1 MNTFVIGLLT
11 GFVLFGIFA
20 AVVLFYKMSQEISMI
35 HRIIQIIGLKINKI
49 EKVTQTTM
57 AAAENFV
64 DALQSSAEQMQRH
77 QMNGD
82 DSEDDFQDLRSSF
95 EEDSSLTI
103 FVRNSR
109 YWSSETRRNATTP
122 TCSFTRKYS

>member
-95 EEDSSLTI
+95 EEGI
-103 FVRNSR
+103 
-109 YWSSETRRNATTP
+109 
-122 TCSFTRKYS
+122 RKFEEDEDEEGEDKWKKN

>member
-11 GFVLFGIFA
+11 GFVIFGIFA

-57 AAAENFV
+57 VAAENFV
-64 DALQSSAEQMQRH
+64 DALQSSAEQMQRF
-77 QMNGD
+77 QMNGGES
-82 DSEDDFQDLRSSF
+82 DSEDDFQDLRTSF
-95 EEDSSLTI
+95 EEGIKKFEEDEDEEGEDK
-103 FVRNSR
+103 
-109 YWSSETRRNATTP
+109 W
-122 TCSFTRKYS
+122 KKK